1 MQGTPDLSNDH
12 AARRARKRVVDVQ
25 VQFAPAPG
33 VLATREGDVRYAA
46 GDALLT
52 GAAGDRWP
60 VSRAYFDVAYEPLAP
75 VRAGSDGRY
84 RKRPVVV
91 LAKQMSA
98 PFAITLPEGR
108 GTLRGGRGD
117 WLVQYAPGDCAV
129 VAQKIFAV
137 TYELLEEP

>member
-1 MQGTPDLSNDH
+1 MAPDLATDR
-12 AARRARKRVVDVQ
+12 AARRARKRATHVDVE
-25 VQFAPAPG
+25 FAAAPG
-33 VLATREGDVRYAA
+33 VVATREGDVRYAA

-60 VSRAYFDVAYEPLAP
+60 VSRAYFDAAYEPIAP
-75 VRAGSDGRY
+75 LRAGGDGRY

-98 PFAITLPEGR
+98 PFTIALADGR
-108 GTLRGGRGD
+108 GTLRGRRGD

-129 VAQKIFAV
+129 VAQRVFAA
-137 TYELLEEP
+137 TYELLD